1 MEGRD
6 ERGDLEQWQQG
17 EGERWRESRRGVG
30 TGRSDERVRLG
41 MKEKAGQN

>member
-6 ERGDLEQWQQG
+6 EQGDLEQRRQG
-17 EGERWRESRRGVG
+17 ERERWRESRRGEG
-30 TGRSDERVRLG
+30 TGRSDERVGLR